1 MIPDWITGDF
11 LDAQCARAARTLQAA
26 APAMFPDEGAA
37 AGCLREC
44 FSLGAGTDDLRQV
57 HPAVL
62 WRVSRSYPGAPEPL
76 LFAAVL
82 LAAEGFQAAHAG
94 SAHIHAVGAVAA
106 SACKLPY
113 VRLFQNGAPGDVSFL
128 ISEMYRGVPS
138 LVLRVLT
145 REGTALFAGDASQ
158 ERRLSYLRERL
169 ASLHPPEDP
178 MILPA
183 LCAGAGLM
191 ASFHH
196 GEAVRYRFGGNAAQD
211 P

>member
-11 LDAQCARAARTLQAA
+11 LDAQCARAARTLRAA
-26 APAMFPDEGAA
+26 APALFPDEGAA

-44 FSLGAGTDDLRQV
+44 FSLGAGTDDLRQL

-62 WRVSRSYPGAPEPL
+62 SRVSQSYPGAPEPL

-94 SAHIHAVGAVAA
+94 SAHIHAVGTVAA

-113 VRLFQNGAPGDVSFL
+113 VRLFQNGAP
-128 ISEMYRGVPS
+128 
-138 LVLRVLT
+138 VLT
-145 REGTALFAGDASQ
+145 REGIALFAGDASE

-169 ASLHPPEDP
+169 ASLPLPEDP
-178 MILPA
+178 MILPS